1 MTDPIEKMNDADFSA
16 ELESLVLEATK
27 LEGAKIQEL
36 PQRERAISEKDI
48 RALLKPI
55 LDGVESRNTV
65 SKAMFDA
72 LHGELKSYK
81 DAFILEAV
89 LRPVIRDMIS
99 VFDDLGDTHR
109 QLMATISSLNEGE
122 VKGGIITLVENM
134 RNAVVNLDHN
144 IHFILEVLERLDVT
158 QIPTQGGKLDKRVQK
173 AVSVESTS
181 EPDED
186 FDIVRTIRRG
196 FQWRE
201 RVVRPEEVVIKKW
214 RDTGGKP
221 PQANSGVWDSSPSGN
236 SI

>member
-16 ELESLVLEATK
+16 ELESLVLEATR
-27 LEGAKIQEL
+27 EAESKIQEL
-36 PQRERAISEKDI
+36 PKVEKSISESEI

-99 VFDDLGDTHR
+99 VFDDLGDTHK
-109 QLMATISSLNEGE
+109 QLLATISSLNESE
-122 VKGGIITLVENM
+122 IKGSIIMLVENM

-158 QIPTQGGKLDKRVQK
+158 QIPSQSGKLDKRVQK
-173 AVSVESTS
+173 AVSIEMAS

-214 RDTGGKP
+214 RDT
-221 PQANSGVWDSSPSGN
+221 NSKTTQSAAGAERSSSSEN
-236 SI
+236 QI